1 MRAEKQDDF
10 EMIDDSDELDQSM
23 ISVAGETSNYTNNNT
38 QQQQKLKNNGLDDG
52 FELVSAQNNSN
63 MVRVSHINLEEQ
75 LESTEKSNNRLDSVL
90 SKLLQNESI
99 VKYAYDAE
107 NEEQLPEFA
116 K

>member
-1 MRAEKQDDF
+1 
-10 EMIDDSDELDQSM
+10 
-23 ISVAGETSNYTNNNT
+23 
-38 QQQQKLKNNGLDDG
+38 
-52 FELVSAQNNSN
+52 

-107 NEEQLPEFA
+107 NEE
-116 K
+116 

>member
-99 VKYAYDAE
+99 VKYAYDTE